1 MKNIIELYIYF
12 ILIKMPIISCSDK
25 SNKFE
30 VIFMEKEWSNE
41 YGKVIVV
48 QEVIETIAGLAAM
61 ECYGLVGMS
70 SRNVQDG
77 IADLLGWENISKGIA
92 VDIEEEKVSLELN
105 IIVEYGTNIQEV
117 ANNVMNRVKY
127 VIEDKVGIDVQK
139 INVNVQGV
147 RVDNVG

>member
-1 MKNIIELYIYF
+1 
-12 ILIKMPIISCSDK
+12 
-25 SNKFE
+25 
-30 VIFMEKEWSNE
+30 MEKEWSNE
-41 YGKVIVV
+41 YGKVIIS
-48 QEVIETIAGLAAM
+48 QEVIETLAGLAAM

-70 SRNVQDG
+70 SRNMQDG

-92 VDIEEEKVSLELN
+92 VDIEEDKVSLELN

-117 ANNVMNRVKY
+117 ANNVMDRVKY
-127 VIEDKVGIDVQK
+127 VVEDKIGIGVQK